1 MESILKSLL
10 ILSSDFKK
18 KDRIEDNPNSKI
30 VINKTYGD
38 NLESYIFPEKK
49 NILNEIME
57 IELENQSLDQ
67 IFRNTF
73 IIRNSD
79 LKISEEKGY
88 FSTVSNIVMGWD
100 YDDLEKVK
108 AEIRNLGRLTKESSS
123 TKANLTNKGINK
135 IKKLRKDAFDLTND
149 ISEYIKKYRDD
160 EYESYEINILEAKK
174 KIKSYKKRLKI
185 LKNIEGK
192 SKYKKSSKYL
202 DNYIKTSHD
211 LEPLKEF
218 NNDSSKQ
225 LKLINGSIDDFN
237 SRLNELENR
246 ITSDIVELKE
256 TEIKQEEI
264 EEDLKKLEEK
274 KTDFEILSKNLD
286 DWRNFSEN
294 LKDVQ
299 NREQYIKFSYIFVI
313 LALITLPGSI
323 VSLVF
328 GFIILGLPFM
338 IFGIIFGLMIFYDLR
353 KYYKNSTLFR
363 RILTIVN
370 ISTKIGIEL
379 FNNEKPETYPADL
392 INSASDSTL
401 KYWLEKIEKELKQF
415 YELLEGLKLN
425 LSGINSRINVFQE
438 HINQN
443 KNKEEKY
450 QKKLDSHQEEKHY
463 FLIKLVIIKDE
474 DFYNKLEQRKD
485 LEGKR
490 EKYESHLQEFFG
502 VDMKT
507 VEQWQIELTNKY
519 EKYRDMEVETVD
531 NYSEIRREQE
541 ELHRKIEEELPNQI
555 EEWNKKLSQHKMN
568 LDSFA
573 RRQNELKLKEFKI
586 IEENLEINTIYQL
599 EAFYQK
605 TNDLIALIDKDQEL
619 SIIALEIFEEIEKEE
634 TERIIELFK
643 NADISNLFKKI
654 TDSRYID
661 VIFTTEYEKDKNYVT
676 VKKSN
681 GQTFLS
687 NLLSLGTNDQL
698 LFSIRFALAEKLLKG
713 NFGFFLFDDAFITS
727 DPRRLKN
734 QFEILKYFA
743 EKGWQIIYFSN
754 KEEILNLF
762 EVNQINSI
770 FKLNQL
776 E

>member
-202 DNYIKTSHD
+202 DKYIKTSHD
-211 LEPLKEF
+211 LKPLKEF

-328 GFIILGLPFM
+328 RFIILGLPFM
-338 IFGIIFGLMIFYDLR
+338 IFGIIFGLIIFYDLR

-379 FNNEKPETYPADL
+379 FNNEKSETYPADL

-425 LSGINSRINVFQE
+425 LSGINSRINVLQE

-450 QKKLDSHQEEKHY
+450 QKKLNSHQEEKQY

-605 TNDLIALIDKDQEL
+605 TNDLITLIDKDQEL

-687 NLLSLGTNDQL
+687 NLLSLGTKDQL